1 VSLNLSAGR
10 FLFNNN
16 HQNQLKFSEMSEYV
30 KIDGLTE
37 SLKQYVDTNIELIQ
51 LEVVER
57 FSVIGASLI
66 SIVFVG
72 ITGVLFV
79 LFISIGAGFYLSY
92 LLGNYYSGFAII
104 AGFYLLLFL
113 ILIIG
118 KKKLFEKPLRDKIIQ
133 KAISTD
139 EV

>member
-1 VSLNLSAGR
+1 
-10 FLFNNN
+10 
-16 HQNQLKFSEMSEYV
+16 MSEYV

-37 SLKQYVDTNIELIQ
+37 SLKQYVGTNIELIQ
-51 LEVVER
+51 LEIIEH

-66 SIVFVG
+66 SIILVG
-72 ITGVLFV
+72 IAGTLFV

-113 ILIIG
+113 IMIIG

-133 KAISTD
+133 KVIYTN

>member
-1 VSLNLSAGR
+1 
-10 FLFNNN
+10 
-16 HQNQLKFSEMSEYV
+16 MSEYV
-30 KIDGLTE
+30 KIDGLTQ
-37 SLKQYVDTNIELIQ
+37 SIKQYIGTNIELIQ
-51 LEVVER
+51 LEVINR

-66 SIVFVG
+66 SIILIG
-72 ITGVLFV
+72 IIGILFV

-92 LLGNYYSGFAII
+92 LLGNYYFGFAII

-118 KKKLFEKPLRDKIIQ
+118 KKKLFEKPLQDKIIQ
-133 KAISTD
+133 KTIYTN

>member
-1 VSLNLSAGR
+1 
-10 FLFNNN
+10 
-16 HQNQLKFSEMSEYV
+16 MSEYV
-30 KIDGLTE
+30 KIDGLTQ
-37 SLKQYVDTNIELIQ
+37 SIKQYIGTNIELIQ
-51 LEVVER
+51 LEVIDR
-57 FSVIGASLI
+57 FSAIGASLI
-66 SIVFVG
+66 SIILIGIVG
-72 ITGVLFV
+72 ILFV

-118 KKKLFEKPLRDKIIQ
+118 KKKLLKKPLRDKIIQ
-133 KAISTD
+133 KIIYAN